1 MRGGGTI
8 RCWVI
13 PLFHFESVMNTIII
27 ILVVVVVVVERILVS
42 ESASF
47 F

>member
-27 ILVVVVVVVERILVS
+27 ILVVVVVVERILVS